1 MMMTTR
7 IDQMHKTC
15 NINNKN
21 NKNSPDSRKEWSHYL
36 HHKPRKQF
44 KSNNNHP
51 PQAVKATKK
60 VAANQTQ
67 SSKHLKAKSLNG
79 VEDVNS

>member
-1 MMMTTR
+1 MMTTR
-7 IDQMHKTC
+7 IDLMHKTC
-15 NINNKN
+15 NINNKKN
-21 NKNSPDSRKEWSHYL
+21 NKSPDFRKEWSHYL
-36 HHKPRKQF
+36 HRKRRKQF

-51 PQAVKATKK
+51 PLAVKATNK

-67 SSKHLKAKSLNG
+67 FSKHLKAKSLNG